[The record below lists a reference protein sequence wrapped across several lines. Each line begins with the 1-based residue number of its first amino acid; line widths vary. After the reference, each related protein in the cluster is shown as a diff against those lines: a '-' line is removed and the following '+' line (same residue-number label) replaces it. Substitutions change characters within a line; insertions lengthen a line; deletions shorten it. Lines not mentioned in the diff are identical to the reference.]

1 MIDYQQVV
9 TLCAEILSV
18 SMPIGIIFGLCSKV
32 CDLFLSLAFGK
43 ERVRL

>member
-9 TLCAEILSV
+9 TICAECLATA
-18 SMPIGIIFGLCSKV
+18 MPIGIIFGLCSKV
-32 CDLFLSLAFGK
+32 CDLWFSMAFGK